1 METVEIRF
9 ELERAT
15 KNTIRYTEVPEA
27 GQPPRVDTLYIT
39 LYGQKWALGTPPP
52 RRLVLTL
59 AEDK

>member
-9 ELERAT
+9 ELERET

-27 GQPPRVDTLYIT
+27 GQPPRVGTLYV
-39 LYGQKWALGTPPP
+39 QKWALGQLPP